1 MSEVYFLPLGGTGEI
16 GMNLNLYGYKS
27 QNEEEWI
34 MIDCGVT
41 FSQAGLPGIDLQM
54 ADPNFIAKKKEN
66 LLGIILTHAHEDH
79 IGAMPYIWPHF
90 KCPIYTTKFTASLL
104 EEKFIENQISFEEKL
119 IIIEDNQVFN
129 IGSFGI
135 KALGLSHSI
144 PEMSALFI
152 ETPELNIFHSGDWKI
167 DSEPVAGGSFDQNKS
182 EDNYEFEP
190 DEDEILSN
198 LLPKNISTQIFKAM
212 LENSASEQGARMSAM
227 DNATRNA
234 GEMVDKL
241 TIEYNRSRQAAIT
254 KELIEIISGAES
266 L

>member
-27 QNEEEWI
+27 QNKEEWI

-129 IGSFGI
+129 IGSFEV

-152 ETPELNIFHSGDWKI
+152 KTPELNIFH
-167 DSEPVAGGSFDQNKS
+167 
-182 EDNYEFEP
+182 
-190 DEDEILSN
+190 
-198 LLPKNISTQIFKAM
+198 
-212 LENSASEQGARMSAM
+212 
-227 DNATRNA
+227 
-234 GEMVDKL
+234 
-241 TIEYNRSRQAAIT
+241 
-254 KELIEIISGAES
+254 
-266 L
+266 